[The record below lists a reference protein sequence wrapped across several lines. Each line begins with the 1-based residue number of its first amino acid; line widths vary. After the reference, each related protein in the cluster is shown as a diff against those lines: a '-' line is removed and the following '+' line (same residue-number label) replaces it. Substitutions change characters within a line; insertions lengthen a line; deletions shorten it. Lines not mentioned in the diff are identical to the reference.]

1 MKTKIKG
8 GNNMTRLSYVL
19 ELYNLTQQELA
30 DKLQIKRQNIDA
42 WLRKRRKIPEKHLVN
57 LSKIFKGIDSSYFQK
72 ELTEIEKIDIQK
84 TKILNDS
91 NEIEYIDSDAEQNIR
106 IRRVLKDNY
115 DVFGARYLD
124 YEKNMIITINRIK
137 KIVSD
142 TFDSNVGSDMN
153 SAEEALYKANRII
166 SLYEKV
172 NQILSN
178 EKIRIDV
185 VEDIVNGMIEYRND
199 CYGKKQNTFTK
210 KIISSVNKEQL
221 KREEKDRMIL
231 QQEQED
237 FINAEV
243 NRYKSEQQ
251 SISPEE
257 KERREMMSKLFK

>member
-1 MKTKIKG
+1 
-8 GNNMTRLSYVL
+8 MTGLAYVL
-19 ELYNLTQQELA
+19 ELYNVTQQELA

-42 WLRKRRKIPEKHLVN
+42 WLRRRRKIPEKHLVN

-72 ELTEIEKIDIQK
+72 ELTETEKIDIQK

-91 NEIEYIDSDAEQNIR
+91 NEIEFIDTYIDSDTEQNIR

-124 YEKNMIITINRIK
+124 YEKNMIIAINRIK
-137 KIVSD
+137 KIVND
-142 TFDSNVGSDMN
+142 TFDSNVGNDMN

-172 NQILSN
+172 NQIVSN

-185 VEDIVNGMIEYRND
+185 VEDILNGMIEYGND
-199 CYGKKQNTFTK
+199 CHGKKQNTFTK

-221 KREEKDRMIL
+221 KREEKDKMIR

-237 FINAEV
+237 FINEEIK
-243 NRYKSEQQ
+243 RYEEEQKTISE
-251 SISPEE
+251 EA
-257 KERREMMSKLFK
+257 KERRKMMDKIFK

>member
-1 MKTKIKG
+1 MVG
-8 GNNMTRLSYVL
+8 LSYIL
-19 ELYNLTQQELA
+19 QLYNVTQQELA

-91 NEIEYIDSDAEQNIR
+91 NEIECIDTYIDSNTEQNVR

-124 YEKNMIITINRIK
+124 YEKNMIIVINRIK
-137 KIVSD
+137 KIVSH
-142 TFDSNVGSDMN
+142 TFDSNVGSDMD

-172 NQILSN
+172 NQIVSN

-185 VEDIVNGMIEYRND
+185 VDDILNGMIEYEND
-199 CYGKKQNTFTK
+199 CHGKKQNTFTK

-221 KREEKDRMIL
+221 KREEKDKMIL
-231 QQEQED
+231 QQENEE
-237 FINAEV
+237 FINDEV
-243 NRYKSEQQ
+243 NRYESEQQ
-251 SISPEE
+251 SISSEE
-257 KERREMMSKLFK
+257 KERREMMDKLFK

>member
-1 MKTKIKG
+1 
-8 GNNMTRLSYVL
+8 MTGLSFIL
-19 ELYNLTQQELA
+19 QLYNVTQQELA

-91 NEIEYIDSDAEQNIR
+91 NEIEFIDSDTEQNIR

-142 TFDSNVGSDMN
+142 TFDSNVGRDMN

-172 NQILSN
+172 NQIVSN

-185 VEDIVNGMIEYRND
+185 VDDILNGMIEYEND
-199 CYGKKQNTFTK
+199 CDVKKQNTFTK

-221 KREEKDRMIL
+221 KREEKDKMIL

-237 FINAEV
+237 FINEEIK
-243 NRYKSEQQ
+243 RYEEEQQ
-251 SISPEE
+251 SISTEDRE
-257 KERREMMSKLFK
+257 KRELMDKLFK